1 MKNLFCDWGRETNR
15 VQISVK
21 TACEPVA
28 TSGSPSSSALSN
40 LPLRTQ
46 RLRTLSCLT
55 TTVLVGH
62 HVYWNS
68 DIFPAP
74 NLLINTKGQIRFTTC
89 LLPEMLSF
97 CSSLRN
103 FKCSSFQQ
111 KNSVFWLHFI
121 TLIDLLLWGG
131 SNISWYPTRWT
142 GST

>member
-1 MKNLFCDWGRETNR
+1 MYVMKNLFCDWGREIGGR
-15 VQISVK
+15 AWISVK

-40 LPLRTQ
+40 LPLRTR

-68 DIFPAP
+68 DTFPAP
-74 NLLINTKGQIRFTTC
+74 NLLISTKEEIRFTAC
-89 LLPEMLSF
+89 VLPEMLSF

-103 FKCSSFQQ
+103 FKCSSFRRKTQF
-111 KNSVFWLHFI
+111 SGF
-121 TLIDLLLWGG
+121 T
-131 SNISWYPTRWT
+131 S
-142 GST
+142 